1 MAPPAMVTKYF
12 AGLRALLA
20 RRFVSLLAAA
30 LVLASLI
37 VVLIRVGPPAHLNDL
52 KLPDVKLPDIDM
64 SKLPSIPGFSG
75 SSEPVHYEHCDVNNI
90 TEPLKQWKEARKRY
104 DKLMDDKFT
113 IAMQT
118 YKRPK
123 ELEETMRVLLSEKIP
138 SLHEIVIVWN
148 NLDEAPPGNF
158 KSETGVPVRYR
169 VSERNSLNMKL
180 LPDPDFK
187 TRAVLLSDD
196 DVYYKPQDL
205 EFAFQSW
212 RKFGRFRLTGALP
225 RCATPDKEDG
235 LWKYGFCS
243 KDKGQDVYSMIITNL
258 CFAHMSFLDFYSSDN
273 ALMQQVR
280 KYVDDHFNCEDIALN
295 YVASYL
301 TGTGPLL
308 VSGREKYVNYEPAQG
323 ISKKPGHLEA
333 RSKCLNDLTKM
344 FGCMPLVNE
353 TAHIQRG
360 VIVL

>member
-1 MAPPAMVTKYF
+1 MVAKYI

-20 RRFVSLLAAA
+20 RRVVTIVAAA
-30 LVLASLI
+30 FVLASVI
-37 VVLIRVGPPAHLNDL
+37 VILVRLGPPAKLHDL

-64 SKLPSIPGFSG
+64 PKIPGLSG
-75 SSEPVHYEHCDVNNI
+75 SHDPAQYERCEVKNN
-90 TEPLKQWKEARKRY
+90 TESVKQWKAAREKY
-104 DKLMDDKFT
+104 DDLIGDKFT

-123 ELEETMRVLLSEKIP
+123 ELDDTLRVLLSEKIP

-148 NLDEAPPGNF
+148 NLEETPPGNF

-169 VSERNSLNMKL
+169 VSERNSLNQKL
-180 LPDPDFK
+180 LPDSDFK
-187 TRAVLLSDD
+187 TKAVLLSDD

-205 EFAFQSW
+205 EFAFQTW
-212 RKFGRFRLTGALP
+212 RKFGQDRLTGALP
-225 RCATPDKEDG
+225 RCATPNAEG
-235 LWKYGFCS
+235 VWGYNFCS
-243 KDKGQDVYSMIITNL
+243 KDAKEDVYSMIITNL
-258 CFAHMSFLDFYSSDN
+258 CFSHMSFLDYYSSN
-273 ALMQQVR
+273 NTVMEKVR

-308 VSGREKYVNYEPAQG
+308 VKGRDKYVNYEPAQG

-333 RSKCLNDLTKM
+333 RSKCLNDLTAM
-344 FGCMPLVNE
+344 FGCMPLINE
-353 TAHIQRG
+353 TARIERG

>member
-1 MAPPAMVTKYF
+1 MVAKYI
-12 AGLRALLA
+12 AGLRALAA
-20 RRFVSLLAAA
+20 RRVVTLVAAA
-30 LVLASLI
+30 AVLASII
-37 VVLIRVGPPAHLNDL
+37 VILVRLGPPTKLN
-52 KLPDVKLPDIDM
+52 LPDVKLPDIDM
-64 SKLPSIPGFSG
+64 SKLPNIPGFSG
-75 SSEPVHYEHCDVNNI
+75 SHEPEHYEKCDRNI
-90 TEPLKQWKEARKRY
+90 TEPLKQWKEAREKY

-123 ELEETMRVLLSEKIP
+123 ELEETMRVILET
-138 SLHEIVIVWN
+138 
-148 NLDEAPPGNF
+148 PGNF

-187 TRAVLLSDD
+187 TQAVLLSDD

-205 EFAFQSW
+205 EFAFQTW
-212 RKFGRFRLTGALP
+212 RKFEGHWG
-225 RCATPDKEDG
+225 
-235 LWKYGFCS
+235 YGFCS
-243 KDKGQDVYSMIITNL
+243 KDSNQDVYSMIITNL
-258 CFAHMSFLDFYSSDN
+258 CFSHMSFLDYYSSN
-273 ALMQQVR
+273 NTIMQKVR
-280 KYVDDHFNCEDIALN
+280 DYVDDHFNCEDIALN
-295 YVASYL
+295 YVVSYL

-308 VSGREKYVNYEPAQG
+308 VKGRDKYVNYEPAQG

-353 TAHIQRG
+353 TAHIERG

>member
-1 MAPPAMVTKYF
+1 MVAKYI
-12 AGLRALLA
+12 AGLRALAA
-20 RRFVSLLAAA
+20 RRVVTLVAAA
-30 LVLASLI
+30 FVLASVI
-37 VVLIRVGPPAHLNDL
+37 VILVRLGPPAKLNDL

-64 SKLPSIPGFSG
+64 SKLPNIPGFSG
-75 SSEPVHYEHCDVNNI
+75 SHEPEHYEKCDRNI
-90 TEPLKQWKEARKRY
+90 TEPLKQWKAAQQKY

-123 ELEETMRVLLSEKIP
+123 ELDETLRVILSEKIA
-138 SLHEIVIVWN
+138 SLHEIVIIWN
-148 NLDEAPPGNF
+148 NLEEKPPGNF

-187 TRAVLLSDD
+187 TQAVLLSDD

-205 EFAFQSW
+205 EFAFQTW
-212 RKFGRFRLTGALP
+212 RKFGQHRLTGALP
-225 RCATPDKEDG
+225 RCATPDAEG
-235 LWKYGFCS
+235 NWGYGFCS
-243 KDKGQDVYSMIITNL
+243 RDSNQDVYSMIITNL
-258 CFAHMSFLDFYSSDN
+258 CFSHMSFLDYYSSN
-273 ALMQQVR
+273 NTVMQKVR
-280 KYVDDHFNCEDIALN
+280 DYVDDHFNCEDIALN
-295 YVASYL
+295 YVVSYL

-308 VSGREKYVNYEPAQG
+308 VKGRDKYVNYEPAQG

-353 TAHIQRG
+353 TAHIERG